1 MVGLGHAFFLL
12 DAWAD
17 LAQEE
22 SYQVVAVVFH
32 YLKVGDFLKKKKR
45 KRLVSPLPLL
55 CYCFL
60 RFGVLTRFLQRGFC
74 VGLPHPSAEVLFP

>member
-1 MVGLGHAFFLL
+1 MLFFLL

-17 LAQEE
+17 LARK
-22 SYQVVAVVFH
+22 SYQVVAIVFH
-32 YLKVGDFLKKKKR
+32 YPKVGDFKKKV
-45 KRLVSPLPLL
+45 KRLVFPLPLL

-74 VGLPHPSAEVLFP
+74 VGLPHPSAEVLSP